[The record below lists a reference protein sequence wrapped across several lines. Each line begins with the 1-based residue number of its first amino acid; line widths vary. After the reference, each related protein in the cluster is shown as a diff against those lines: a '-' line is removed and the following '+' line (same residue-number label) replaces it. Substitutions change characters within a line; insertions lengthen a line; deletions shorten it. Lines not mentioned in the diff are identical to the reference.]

1 MALDIH
7 KLDHLRWMLLF
18 PMLLITSMGL
28 SFSASAAEGIRK
40 SCEVLDD
47 GRSSPEVMRSVCDCI
62 ARTTGLTDYDGFGR
76 LNDAL
81 RQHSELQKVADT
93 FVQSPEDFKV
103 FKASLDCSLG
113 LVEQEGTLKI
123 RGAGKTE
130 Q

>member
-18 PMLLITSMGL
+18 PMLLITSMACHSL
-28 SFSASAAEGIRK
+28 LPPQRVSENLVKYSMMVDQALK
-40 SCEVLDD
+40 L
-47 GRSSPEVMRSVCDCI
+47 MRSVCDCI

-93 FVQSPEDFKV
+93 FVQSPEI
-103 FKASLDCSLG
+103 SRYL
-113 LVEQEGTLKI
+113 
-123 RGAGKTE
+123 RRH
-130 Q
+130 